1 MDHQSLFDLF
11 FQHFG
16 KPEQLP
22 AIYFAP
28 GRVNLIGEHTDYND
42 GFVLPAALD
51 RHMCLAYRPRSDG
64 KVRVAALDL
73 GEQDEADITATDHS
87 TVPAFLRY
95 IVGPGVLMRD
105 CKERMR
111 GFDAV
116 LSSTIPIGGGLS
128 SSAALLVAAALAF
141 MQINDLN
148 VSRAEL
154 ADLCARSERH
164 FSGAQVGIMDQFTS
178 LHGKADCALLLDCR
192 SLEYRHIPFPADEL
206 AIVVADTRVKH
217 ELSGTPYN
225 QRRRT
230 CEEVIGVIARKHP
243 EVRALRD
250 VDENMLESIRS
261 QIDEV
266 SYRRARHVIS
276 ENARTLQAAQALEQ
290 RNVGG
295 FGELVSAS
303 HESLRDDYE
312 VSCEEL
318 NVMVEAAHRGPGC
331 VGARMMGGGFG
342 GCVLVLTRPGD
353 AEEMMGHLKR
363 EYEEATGIE
372 PNIFLAQADD
382 GARVEPLA

>member
-1 MDHQSLFDLF
+1 M
-11 FQHFG
+11 
-16 KPEQLP
+16 
-22 AIYFAP
+22 
-28 GRVNLIGEHTDYND
+28 
-42 GFVLPAALD
+42 
-51 RHMCLAYRPRSDG
+51 
-64 KVRVAALDL
+64 
-73 GEQDEADITATDHS
+73 
-87 TVPAFLRY
+87 
-95 IVGPGVLMRD
+95 
-105 CKERMR
+105 
-111 GFDAV
+111 
-116 LSSTIPIGGGLS
+116 
-128 SSAALLVAAALAF
+128 
-141 MQINDLN
+141 
-148 VSRAEL
+148 
-154 ADLCARSERH
+154 
-164 FSGAQVGIMDQFTS
+164 
-178 LHGKADCALLLDCR
+178 
-192 SLEYRHIPFPADEL
+192 
-206 AIVVADTRVKH
+206 
-217 ELSGTPYN
+217 
-225 QRRRT
+225 
-230 CEEVIGVIARKHP
+230 
-243 EVRALRD
+243 RD